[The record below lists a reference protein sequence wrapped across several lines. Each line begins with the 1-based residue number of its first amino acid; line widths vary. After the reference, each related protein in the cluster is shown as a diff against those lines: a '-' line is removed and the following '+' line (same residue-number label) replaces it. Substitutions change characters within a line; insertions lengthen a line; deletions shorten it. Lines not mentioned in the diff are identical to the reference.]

1 MKSMMNR
8 QSLVLL
14 ALVAIIFSCSKPK
27 TAGGLE
33 FTVIK
38 KGDGKIVQPGEYL
51 ELELVVRDEEDS
63 VWLDTRTKNKTT
75 LVKVEKENEKF
86 PSPGESGV
94 YRMLS
99 KGDSV
104 TFDLDITTIY
114 ELTWMRPV
122 PKKYRRDM
130 KVNYTLKVH
139 EIYTDSAFRAIQQ
152 QKNYREQQERYQ
164 NQIRQFTLDTTQIEI
179 YLRQKGKTVKSTE
192 SGIRYIVTKQ
202 GKGQPA
208 STGDFAYVYYKGSLL
223 DGSVFDS
230 NQETKTPIPVEVGK
244 QRVIAAWDEILKMMP
259 AGTKLTIYL
268 PSLLGY
274 GDRGFDKI
282 IPPNSILVFEM
293 EISSITRN

>member
-1 MKSMMNR
+1 MSR
-8 QSLVLL
+8 QTVLLL
-14 ALVAIIFSCSKPK
+14 ALVLMIASCSNQK

-33 FTVIK
+33 FTIIK

-51 ELELVVRDEEDS
+51 ELELVVRDEQDS
-63 VWLDTRTKNKTT
+63 VWLDTHTKNATT

-104 TFDLDITTIY
+104 SFDLDITTIY

-122 PKKYRRDM
+122 PKKFRRDM
-130 KVNYTLKVH
+130 KVNYTLKVL
-139 EIYTDSAFRAIQQ
+139 EIYSDSAYRAIQQ
-152 QKNYREQQERYQ
+152 QKNFRQEQERYQ

-179 YLRQKGKTVKSTE
+179 YLRQKGKAVKRTT
-192 SGIRYIVTKQ
+192 SGIRYLISKQ

-208 STGDFAYVYYKGSLL
+208 ATGDFAYVFYKGSLL

-230 NQETKTPIPVEVGK
+230 NQETKTPIPVEVGR

-282 IPPNSILVFEM
+282 IPPNAILIFEM
-293 EISSITRN
+293 EISSIKRN